1 MPSFKIIGLLVLKK
15 NIFKGFSIYSHGG
28 HFGQVTLTIN
38 TNFRSPSTNVGLN
51 AALIG
56 HAVAEKMFRY
66 YSHIHV
72 YIPQA
77 EADNHLG
84 LNIFI
89 KIKLP
94 ICIIIASFHLF
105 NYI

>member
-1 MPSFKIIGLLVLKK
+1 MLHAKFQNHRPTGSEEEH
-15 NIFKGFSIYSHGG
+15 FSINSHGG

-38 TNFRSPSTNVGLN
+38 TNFRSLPRSL
-51 AALIG
+51 ALIG
-56 HAVAEKMFRY
+56 HAVAEKMFKY

-77 EADNHLG
+77 GADNHLG
-84 LNIFI
+84 LNVFI
-89 KIKLP
+89 KINLP
-94 ICIIIASFHLF
+94 ICIIIASFHPF

>member
-15 NIFKGFSIYSHGG
+15 NTFKGFSIHSHGG
-28 HFGQVTLTIN
+28 HFGQVTLT
-38 TNFRSPSTNVGLN
+38 FVPLPRSL
-51 AALIG
+51 ALIG
-56 HAVAEKMFRY
+56 HAVEEKMFKY

-77 EADNHLG
+77 GADNHLG
-84 LNIFI
+84 LNVFI
-89 KIKLP
+89 KVNLS
-94 ICIIIASFHLF
+94 ICIIIANFHPF